1 MSRHSHEDCWQAA
14 GDKAKD
20 EDRGQ
25 LNDEAGGQGED
36 EDPGEDVRADVS
48 HSFLSPLPSRAKFK
62 TFS

>member
-1 MSRHSHEDCWQAA
+1 MKTA
-14 GDKAKD
+14 GKLLGTKQKM
-20 EDRGQ
+20 RTGGQ

>member
-20 EDRGQ
+20 EDR
-25 LNDEAGGQGED
+25 ED